1 MSPQKYEY
9 GIMTDSQMESFAKAY
24 KKIDVLIQKA
34 LRTQNPDDKRKAEE
48 AIKAELSKTFPKGYP
63 VPNIELFENKQ
74 DTLVATYNIRKN
86 IIYVNVAFP
95 AAQQASFVIHE
106 REHAIQAK
114 KVADYIADRIS
125 KDGKPV
131 TAQSIIAESTASALV
146 TKRNR
151 QGEPVLDSNNKP
163 VKQQV
168 TQYIS
173 QSVAEAAAKD
183 YNSGKRLNTGQI
195 AEAEKL
201 KESMFSS
208 KGILN
213 REQLQTAIDKANA
226 TGSSAD
232 VKKAIENYRIGISE
246 EEPAYKIQERFD
258 RIWKKV
264 ENQRASISN
273 EETFNPIALVTP
285 LKIPGEELPTE
296 SIAQRRAEAIILQ
309 LREHGISQDAPEFET
324 VFIGVLNSL
333 ESISVDEKQDIAKV
347 QDLDARK
354 VIDPDKDLQ
363 RVI

>member
-1 MSPQKYEY
+1 
-9 GIMTDSQMESFAKAY
+9 
-24 KKIDVLIQKA
+24 
-34 LRTQNPDDKRKAEE
+34 
-48 AIKAELSKTFPKGYP
+48 
-63 VPNIELFENKQ
+63 
-74 DTLVATYNIRKN
+74 
-86 IIYVNVAFP
+86 
-95 AAQQASFVIHE
+95 
-106 REHAIQAK
+106 
-114 KVADYIADRIS
+114 
-125 KDGKPV
+125 
-131 TAQSIIAESTASALV
+131 
-146 TKRNR
+146 
-151 QGEPVLDSNNKP
+151 

>member
-1 MSPQKYEY
+1 MICLHKNTS
-9 GIMTDSQMESFAKAY
+9 MESFAKAY

-151 QGEPVLDSNNKP
+151 QGADCRTQVLK
-163 VKQQV
+163 VR
-168 TQYIS
+168 
-173 QSVAEAAAKD
+173 AGAKD
-183 YNSGKRLNTGQI
+183 
-195 AEAEKL
+195 E
-201 KESMFSS
+201 
-208 KGILN
+208 N
-213 REQLQTAIDKANA
+213 R
-226 TGSSAD
+226 
-232 VKKAIENYRIGISE
+232 
-246 EEPAYKIQERFD
+246 
-258 RIWKKV
+258 
-264 ENQRASISN
+264 
-273 EETFNPIALVTP
+273 
-285 LKIPGEELPTE
+285 
-296 SIAQRRAEAIILQ
+296 
-309 LREHGISQDAPEFET
+309 
-324 VFIGVLNSL
+324 
-333 ESISVDEKQDIAKV
+333 
-347 QDLDARK
+347 
-354 VIDPDKDLQ
+354 
-363 RVI
+363 